1 MRQEKKYIVKK
12 VLIYFQIQK
21 QGLDRYQGEDKVEE
35 LSPCRYSEKETQ
47 TNNKT
52 KQEHK
57 EMWTSGVK
65 NLLTELVESGT

>member
-1 MRQEKKYIVKK
+1 MRKEKKYIVKK

-35 LSPCRYSEKETQ
+35 LSPCHYFEKKPQ

-57 EMWTSGVK
+57 EM
-65 NLLTELVESGT
+65 